1 MIPVTLIIPT
11 RNEAINIEKGL
22 RSAHG
27 FIDQIFVID
36 SDSEDETASI
46 ARRYAEVVNL
56 PYDHSKIIPWIYQ
69 WALEN
74 LSIRNEWVMILEAD
88 QEITPELRQEL
99 EELFSEQPIAADGFY
114 IRRRQVFRGQ
124 RLRFGGYGSKYM
136 LKLFRKT
143 HGELDPDET
152 DTRVYLRGRVGKLK
166 STIQEENFKEDKI
179 LFYLQKHLRY
189 ADVFAREELQRHED
203 GFNWK
208 LQPKLLGTPDERVL
222 WLKQRFFKLPL
233 YLRPFIYFFYRYII
247 LLGFL
252 DGKQGAIF
260 HFMQAFWFRLVWD
273 IRLEELKSEH
283 AATPRSEQELRIS
296 ASTADSSVS
305 SAGDRS

>member
-1 MIPVTLIIPT
+1 MIPVTLIVTT
-11 RNEAINIEKGL
+11 RNEALNIEKCL

-27 FIDQIFVID
+27 LIDQIFVID

-46 ARRYAEVVNL
+46 ARRYAEVASL

-69 WALEN
+69 WGLDN
-74 LSIRNEWVMILEAD
+74 LNIRNKWVMILEAD

-99 EELFSEQPIAADGFY
+99 EELFSCQQIAADGFY

-124 RLRFGGYGSKYM
+124 MLRYGGYGSKYM
-136 LKLFRKT
+136 LKLFRRT

-152 DTRVYLRGRVGKLK
+152 DTRVYLRGRVDKLK
-166 STIQEENFKEDKI
+166 STIREENFKEDWI

-189 ADVFAREELQRHED
+189 ADVFAREELQRRET

-208 LQPKLLGTPDERVL
+208 LRPRLFGTPDQRVL
-222 WLKQRFFKLPL
+222 WLKQHFFRLPL
-233 YLRPFIYFFYRYII
+233 YLRPFLYFFYRYFL

-273 IRLEELKSEH
+273 IRLEELKAEH
-283 AATPRSEQELRIS
+283 AARRLGEQERQVS
-296 ASTADSSVS
+296 QSKVDSSVS
-305 SAGDRS
+305 SLGDGS